1 MPPVLSSWAAD
12 LAAQELTY
20 RCEQH
25 PSGSASRW
33 KIQPILFH
41 YLSYN
46 HLTITIYLIFFHGL
60 PYDHFEVL

>member
-41 YLSYN
+41 CLSYN
-46 HLTITIYLIFFHGL
+46 PFNNYYLIFFHDL
-60 PYDHFEVL
+60 PYDHFEAL